1 MGSVLDFKLGLP
13 EPGFPSLRGPHIK
26 VSAMDSRGFSTSTG
40 AALIAARLLLEAS
53 APEAFVTPQATP
65 QPVLDKNTP
74 KAVSGRSLRG
84 SQEPS
89 SAGASA
95 SLAAVGLGAAALG
108 ARALMR
114 PAAAKARSARLAREL
129 KVFRRQQAVKEKTV
143 VVAKLDDV
151 EEAEEIRRL
160 QLEAAKLRED
170 VLELEAVQQEE
181 ERRKR
186 EALFRSWDLD
196 ASGTLDEQELRI
208 GLKEECKVEIDD
220 DKAKRLLKA
229 LDDNG
234 DGVLQNEEFCLNR
247 VEKKLQEFRDEEME
261 AEAERRKIEAL
272 QREKELAEKE
282 KEEYLASL
290 PERNEDTSLP
300 TRLLAASA
308 YLLPLLDASRF
319 GVQLCLLKPELL
331 PLFSALMA
339 PMSVINAIPY
349 GLGFL
354 TIFFGMQS
362 IAGDKSNPALV
373 RYNMRQAI
381 QLDVMLFVPVLS
393 GVIWDALQSY
403 WQVQLD
409 AITAVCAGAVFLTML
424 TLIVYSVGM
433 TLLGQYPKG
442 IPFASE
448 TAEMGLNDTRPSSP
462 DPETGDSKKESQSP

>member
-1 MGSVLDFKLGLP
+1 M
-13 EPGFPSLRGPHIK
+13 
-26 VSAMDSRGFSTSTG
+26 
-40 AALIAARLLLEAS
+40 
-53 APEAFVTPQATP
+53 
-65 QPVLDKNTP
+65 
-74 KAVSGRSLRG
+74 
-84 SQEPS
+84 
-89 SAGASA
+89 
-95 SLAAVGLGAAALG
+95 
-108 ARALMR
+108 
-114 PAAAKARSARLAREL
+114 
-129 KVFRRQQAVKEKTV
+129 KEKTV